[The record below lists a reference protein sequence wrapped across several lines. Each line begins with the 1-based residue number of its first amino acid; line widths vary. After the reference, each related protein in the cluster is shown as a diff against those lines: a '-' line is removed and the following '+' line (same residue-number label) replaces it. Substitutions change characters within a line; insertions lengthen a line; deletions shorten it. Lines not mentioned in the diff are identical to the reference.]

1 MILSVASSTT
11 SLNFT
16 YLRASLGK
24 SFPLLLLSPSPELTK
39 SFNPTELRVFSV
51 NADRIAV
58 NISLLINLRSREKK
72 CRLSLQKRDVLRA
85 AAAATAAH

>member
-24 SFPLLLLSPSPELTK
+24 SFPLLLLLSSPELTK

-58 NISLLINLRSREKK
+58 NISLLINLRSREK
-72 CRLSLQKRDVLRA
+72 SGDFASEKR
-85 AAAATAAH
+85 

>member
-16 YLRASLGK
+16 YLRVST
-24 SFPLLLLSPSPELTK
+24 FPPLLLFTSSPFELTK